1 MRKFTVEQFVDL
13 LDIFADLDMN
23 EGEKIS
29 IDNSNSWSWIGIDE
43 PQLTFQD
50 IITYTISFRGSYVTV
65 EKVYCCTT

>member
-1 MRKFTVEQFVDL
+1 MRKFTVEQFLDL

-29 IDNSNSWSWIGIDE
+29 MDNSNSWSRIGIDE

-50 IITYTISFRGSYVTV
+50 IITYTISF
-65 EKVYCCTT
+65 